1 VADGRQVDAVQD
13 LTGGTG
19 AEVALPKSAVPSHA
33 FLYGEDQ
40 ARYLIAT
47 GSPED
52 VLADA
57 HKAGVPAVLLGYSG
71 GTSLVVKGLVS
82 LKLSDIKAAHEAWL
96 PGYMNATE

>member
-1 VADGRQVDAVQD
+1 
-13 LTGGTG
+13 
-19 AEVALPKSAVPSHA
+19 
-33 FLYGEDQ
+33 LYGEDQ

-57 HKAGVPAVLLGYSG
+57 NKAGVPAVLLGYSG

-96 PGYMNATE
+96 PGYMNATD